1 MLFGRIKNKLVKTM
15 LVSFSIT
22 AIVSILLLAGF
33 LDTWESKISDAFYS
47 PSTTLDDI
55 VIVAIDDK
63 SLQELGRWP
72 WPRERFAQVIEFL
85 NQSSVIGI
93 DISFFEPTEGDS
105 EFANSLKNSN
115 VVLAMEYTSFSYR
128 DGELFGESLLK
139 PSTTLG
145 IPGVDFKTGFVNLYT
160 DSDGVTRSFTPH
172 ISGIENHEHF
182 SMAIVGEY
190 TGISPNIDNSRMLIN
205 FFAQPE
211 GYTYISFSD
220 VYNNKTDPSYF
231 MDKIV
236 LIGVTASDLHDD
248 AIVPIS
254 NIAMPG
260 VEINANLVQSL
271 LTRDFLYYQDDVS
284 AIGFIFLFA
293 LITGFLLYKFR
304 IHIATILLAVL
315 VIVYIILSIYMFDS
329 GIIMNILYPILSM
342 TFVYI
347 PLVVSYYVTE
357 EKGRKWI
364 TSVFGKYVSPL
375 VIDNLIKNPESI
387 NLGGEKRNITLFFSD
402 IRGFTS
408 ISERLSPEELV
419 HLLNEYLTE
428 MTSIII
434 KNQGL
439 VDKYMGD
446 AIMAFWGAPLQ
457 QPDHAEMA
465 CSSCLEMMDKL
476 KELQNKWKKDN
487 LPSFDIGIGLN
498 SGDAIVGNM
507 GSSSRFDYTAMGD
520 NVNLA
525 SRMEGLNKYYG
536 TNIIITEKTWKIVKE
551 KFESRKLDMVKVKGK
566 KKSILIYELISQ
578 KDKLSKKQNDFIR
591 FYETGL
597 DLYFNKKWKPAI
609 DSFQKAIEQKEDKP
623 SSIFIERCQEY
634 LKNPPSKDWNGIWVM
649 EHK

>member
-182 SMAIVGEY
+182 SMAIVSEY
-190 TGISPNIDNSRMLIN
+190 TGISPNIGNSRMLIN

-284 AIGFIFLFA
+284 AIGFISLFA
-293 LITGFLLYKFR
+293 LITGILLYKFR

-315 VIVYIILSIYMFDS
+315 VIVYIILSIYTFDT
-329 GIIMNILYPILSM
+329 GVIMNILYPILSM

-419 HLLNEYLTE
+419 HLLNEYLTD

-465 CSSCLEMMDKL
+465 CSSSLEMMDKL

-487 LPSFDIGIGLN
+487 LP
-498 SGDAIVGNM
+498 
-507 GSSSRFDYTAMGD
+507 
-520 NVNLA
+520 
-525 SRMEGLNKYYG
+525 
-536 TNIIITEKTWKIVKE
+536 
-551 KFESRKLDMVKVKGK
+551 
-566 KKSILIYELISQ
+566 
-578 KDKLSKKQNDFIR
+578 
-591 FYETGL
+591 
-597 DLYFNKKWKPAI
+597 
-609 DSFQKAIEQKEDKP
+609 
-623 SSIFIERCQEY
+623 
-634 LKNPPSKDWNGIWVM
+634 
-649 EHK
+649 